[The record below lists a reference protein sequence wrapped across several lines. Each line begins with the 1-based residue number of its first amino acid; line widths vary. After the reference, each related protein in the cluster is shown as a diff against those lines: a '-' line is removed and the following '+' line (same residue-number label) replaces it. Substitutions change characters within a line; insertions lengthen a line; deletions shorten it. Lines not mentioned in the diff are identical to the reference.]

1 MQSYQRR
8 ALLSAALQLQPGR
21 DPTRETVE
29 AAIWAA
35 LGSIGDE
42 SRVSLLLA
50 VIDAYSDARSRRA
63 AASWASSTGGTMPP
77 LGADLAQS
85 AAVRRSL
92 DALASFRSPAMAP
105 AMTPA
110 MTPAMAPAMTPPT
123 PLPVRQPSLMSVV
136 SETKREPVRDDLAD
150 DSFDAVWKELRNVLA
165 IDDQSAG
172 RPLTSSIPA
181 AHGKDGVPLYSCSTD
196 GCTDLKPETEFYK
209 SKSSKRGFDYTC
221 KSCKNKKN
229 KAWRDKKREL
239 EEREEQGKTKPN
251 ADSSA
256 PHHAAAAS

>member
-1 MQSYQRR
+1 MQSLQRR
-8 ALLSAALQLQPGR
+8 NLLSAALQLQPGR

-35 LGSIGDE
+35 LGPAADE

-63 AASWASSTGGTMPP
+63 AASWAHSTGGTMPP
-77 LGADLAQS
+77 PGADFAQS

-92 DALASFRSPAMAP
+92 DALAGFRSPAMALS
-105 AMTPA
+105 A
-110 MTPAMAPAMTPPT
+110 
-123 PLPVRQPSLMSVV
+123 PLPVRQPSLISIAR
-136 SETKREPVRDDLAD
+136 ETEQEPVQDDIAD
-150 DSFDAVWKELRNVLA
+150 DSLDAVWEELRNVLTA
-165 IDDQSAG
+165 DEQPARRQLASSA
-172 RPLTSSIPA
+172 PA
-181 AHGKDGVPLYSCSTD
+181 ACDEDGVPLYSCSAD
-196 GCTDLKPETEFYK
+196 GCTGLKPETEFYK

-239 EEREEQGKTKPN
+239 EKREKQGKTKPN
-251 ADSSA
+251 ADSWQWHQLPPTS
-256 PHHAAAAS
+256 